1 MIQVILV
8 FQPVNKYFQVIDNK
22 KCISSWKS
30 KRLSKGTANPPAAS
44 DNSLSLL
51 IDYLGAKIRLKFN
64 VFKIT

>member
-1 MIQVILV
+1 M
-8 FQPVNKYFQVIDNK
+8 IDNK

-30 KRLSKGTANPPAAS
+30 KRLSEGTANPPAAS